1 MSDYLAVLPLA
12 DVKTF
17 LNLDT
22 KETQSD
28 SWLER
33 EIVSQLQVIENYL
46 DRTLIVQQFKDQL
59 DGKGRTRL
67 SPCQSPVHS
76 VLSVEIGRYRD
87 FRNSRHIGANE
98 YTFDD
103 EYIELHHDVFNYG
116 HRNVQVSYIAGYAE
130 IEIPFARRRF
140 DFREAAGDDLLTV
153 YLPTGK
159 WKPTDLA
166 DTLQW
171 ALNDIGEFQRS
182 VAFDWTHRHF
192 TIATESDYLE
202 IVSHVTNE
210 FTSTT
215 SATGLLG
222 FHKTA
227 RSTDGAVIG
236 DAVTIGIPEAIKSV
250 ALELIAMQYVKSAF
264 NGNRYGLRSYRLD
277 DYQVTYETGNENAMN
292 QTSGMTPKLE
302 NTLKPYKRWSLF

>member
-22 KETQSD
+22 KETQAD

-33 EIVSQLQVIENYL
+33 EVVSQLQVIENYL

-59 DGKGRTRL
+59 DGKGRDRL
-67 SPCQSPVHS
+67 SPYQSPVQS
-76 VLSVEIGRYRD
+76 VLSVEIGGYRH
-87 FRNSRHIGANE
+87 FRDSRHIDATQ

-103 EYIELHHDVFNYG
+103 ECVELHYDTFPRG
-116 HRNVQVSYIAGYAE
+116 RKNVRIQYIAGYAE

-140 DFREAAGDDLLTV
+140 DFREAASGDLLTT

-159 WKPTDLA
+159 FKPTDLA

-182 VAFDWTHRHF
+182 VTFDWTHRHF
-192 TIATESDYLE
+192 TIATEADYLE
-202 IVSHVTNE
+202 IVSHVTSE

-227 RSTDGAVIG
+227 KLTDGAVVG
-236 DAVTIGIPEAIKSV
+236 DAVTLGIPEAIKSV
-250 ALELIAMQYVKSAF
+250 ALELIAINYAQSAF
-264 NGNRYGLRSYRLD
+264 GRNHYGLQSYALD
-277 DYQVTYETGNENAMN
+277 DYRVVYQTGSENGSEDGAGIPEPLKN
-292 QTSGMTPKLE
+292 R
-302 NTLKPYKRWSLF
+302 LKPYKNWDLF